1 MKKRNYPPLVFTVID
16 QGKQSKKVND
26 YDALVKKYTHLE
38 KAYDELKEEMQKMT
52 KKRQR
57 SDDQASSSSTRKYKL
72 VFGCRNGIRSYYRVA
87 VDRDGKEIPD
97 TIQLVDPAHL
107 ITVQGITK
115 SGGFY
120 TIQQTF
126 RGTPVDGTFRPYWT

>member
-16 QGKQSKKVND
+16 QGKQSKKVSD
-26 YDALVKKYTHLE
+26 YDALLEKYTHLE
-38 KAYDELKEEMQKMT
+38 KAYDELKEEVEKMT

-57 SDDQASSSSTRKYKL
+57 LDDHASPTRKYKL

-87 VDRDGKEIPD
+87 VDRNGKEMPD

-107 ITVQGITK
+107 TTVQGVTK
-115 SGGFY
+115 SGSLY

-126 RGTPVDGTFRPYWT
+126 RGTPVDGTFRLYWT